1 MLHFTQEQIN
11 DIVSRYANGETL
23 QQISNNYAV
32 SRPTIQKIVKNN
44 YPFYTGKKRVS
55 IAKEG
60 QTKTCTKCGKTLLL
74 SKFNKGNSLYGR
86 RSICRECEHIIQNS
100 PERVKAKREAERKRR
115 ENPDYVRHRNEMDK
129 NRRHANEHSIKLA
142 ILRAAKSRAKAK
154 NIEFDLDVSDITL
167 PEMCPLLNIKLA
179 SNNKISDNSY
189 SLDRI
194 DSSKGYIK
202 GNVWIISNR
211 ANAIKNN
218 ASLEELELLV
228 YNLKKK
234 LEAV

>member
-23 QQISNNYAV
+23 QQISNNYSV
-32 SRPTIQKIVKNN
+32 SRPTIQKIVMNN
-44 YPFYTGKKRVS
+44 YSAYTGKKRASV
-55 IAKEG
+55 AKEG
-60 QTKTCTKCGKTLLL
+60 QTKVCTKCGRTLLL
-74 SKFNKGNSLYGR
+74 SEFNRGNSLYGR
-86 RSICRECEHIIQNS
+86 RSFCRECEHIVQNS
-100 PERVKAKREAERKRR
+100 PERVKAKRESERKRR
-115 ENPDYVRHRNEMDK
+115 ENPDYVKHRNEMDK
-129 NRRHANEHSIKLA
+129 SRRHTNEHSIKLA
-142 ILRAAKSRAKAK
+142 ILRSAKSRAKAK
-154 NIEFDLDVSDITL
+154 NIEFNIDVSDIIL
-167 PEMCPLLNIKLA
+167 SEVCPLLNIKLA

-194 DSSKGYIK
+194 DSNKGYIK

-228 YNLKKK
+228 NNLKKK
-234 LEAV
+234 LETI